1 MGTHNGNQTSRHN
14 GSYESAAFSPF
25 SDVHLDFKG
34 LLQVNNELW
43 SF

>member
-1 MGTHNGNQTSRHN
+1 MGTHNRDQTSRHS
-14 GSYESAAFSPF
+14 GHYESASFSPF